1 MYIDDQLVVNNDGT
15 HGVVEKSGSKTLVP
29 GKAKIAVDYFDATGD
44 HFLEVSYQGPRTA
57 KQVIPVTKLFR
68 CNMPADDL
76 NNDCGINILDFAMLA
91 EDWLNGYDLNDLASM
106 ASNWLD

>member
-1 MYIDDQLVVNNDGT
+1 L
-15 HGVVEKSGSKTLVP
+15 P
-29 GKAKIAVDYFDATGD
+29 GKAQITVEFIAGTGD
-44 HFLEVSYQGPRTA
+44 QFLEVSYQGPGTA